1 MTIIRGVTISEAPCC
16 GRHYA
21 SPRYLSIH
29 IGLSNQW
36 SDGWHEDGHIWGNV
50 EGLCECSCGHYLVR
64 QRDLVHIGK
73 AENTDL
79 PYLEPIE
86 AHRLPKC
93 IEASQ
98 GTELERTARL
108 VHWRFLNQ
116 HYRDT
121 YNEQRILHE
130 ARVRFE
136 WEQAN
141 PDRRNWWQRLRGHPA
156 PVYRPARDDIFP
168 PLPFK
173 PAALQIDNM
182 QRLCELL
189 VLADCNDDE
198 LLTLAELQRELGRF
212 DESLA
217 TLRRVGEKQQNE
229 LYALIQSQ
237 ATEENPAPMWV
248 PGYLANCLNQAKTVT

>member
-21 SPRYLSIH
+21 SPRFLSIC
-29 IGLSNQW
+29 IDLSNTW

-64 QRDLVHIGK
+64 HRDLVHIGK
-73 AENTDL
+73 AENTNL

-93 IEASQ
+93 IEASR

-121 YNEQRILHE
+121 YNEQRMLHE
-130 ARVRFE
+130 ARARFE

-141 PDRRNWWQRLRGHPA
+141 PDRRSWWQRLRGHPA
-156 PVYRPARDDIFP
+156 PVYRQARGDVFP
-168 PLPFK
+168 QPPFK
-173 PAALQIDNM
+173 PTEHQIDNM
-182 QRLCELL
+182 RHLCFLL
-189 VLADCNDDE
+189 EQADCTDHN
-198 LLTLAELQRELGRF
+198 LLTLAEVQRELGRF
-212 DESLA
+212 KEA
-217 TLRRVGEKQQNE
+217 QMTLQQVGDAQQNE
-229 LYALIQSQ
+229 LYARIFQ
-237 ATEENPAPMWV
+237 
-248 PGYLANCLNQAKTVT
+248 LANDKNTAPTPV